1 MQPVEILKDLL
12 FFQRGYLNANH
23 FALRGSRPVLI
34 DTAYLADFAQTERL
48 LRSAGI
54 DPCAVERIISTHTHC
69 DHIGGNRLIQEM
81 SGCDIAL
88 HTIGKHFVDTG
99 DDWSTWW
106 KYYDQQA
113 AFFNATQALEDGDVL
128 CVGPYEMHVLYTPG
142 HAADGI
148 VLHLPKEK
156 ILISSDTLWE
166 NDMAV
171 MTIRIEGSSA
181 LFRMLASLDKIAGL
195 DVRVV
200 YPGHGAPFHDMAAA
214 IDRARER
221 LLWFLAKPQRVGR
234 DVLKKII
241 VYTLMMRGTVG
252 RERFFDDLMTTPWF
266 KETMDLYFDGEYQHT
281 YQNVMETLISR
292 GVVTAADGR
301 LATTVRP

>member
-1 MQPVEILKDLL
+1 MPPVEILKDLF

-23 FALRGSRPVLI
+23 FALRGTHPVLI
-34 DTAYLADFAQTERL
+34 DTAYLGDLAQTERL
-48 LRSAGI
+48 LCDAGI
-54 DPCAVERIISTHTHC
+54 ELRAVERIISTHTHC
-69 DHIGGNRLIQEM
+69 DHVGGNRPIQEM

-88 HTIGKHFVDTG
+88 HTIGKHFVDTR

-106 KYYDQQA
+106 KYYDQRA
-113 AFFNATQALEDGDVL
+113 EFFNATQALEDGDVL
-128 CVGPYEMHVLYTPG
+128 SVGPYEMHVLHTPG

-148 VLHLPKEK
+148 VLYLPKEK

-195 DVRVV
+195 DVRIV
-200 YPGHGAPFHDMAAA
+200 YPGHGAPFHDVAAA
-214 IDRARER
+214 IDRTRKR
-221 LLWFLAKPQRVGR
+221 LMWFLAKPRRVGR

-241 VYTLMMRGTVG
+241 VYTLMMRGTVVQ
-252 RERFFDDLMTTPWF
+252 ERFFGDLMGTYWF
-266 KETMDLYFDGEYQHT
+266 KETIDLYFDGAYNEKYKK
-281 YQNVMETLISR
+281 VMEQLISR
-292 GVVTAADGR
+292 GIVTVADGR